1 MLTALLACCLP
12 FPDDRPN
19 IIVIVADDLGYGSTG
34 IYGEKEIP
42 TPNIDSIGRNGV
54 RMTDGY
60 VTCPVCS
67 PTRAGLMSGRY
78 QQRFGHEFN
87 PGPEQS
93 ASSNFGL
100 DKNESTMPQELAKA
114 GYRTGM
120 VGKWHLGY
128 ADGLMPTDRGFGS
141 FFGFLSGAH
150 GYTAKQNSTGILRDK
165 KPVKVTEYLTDAFAN
180 EAVSFIEKKSDDP
193 YFLYLAFNAVHSPLQ
208 APPKYTNLFD
218 KLDGKR
224 KTFAAMEAA
233 LDAAVGRVLDSVKK
247 KGEENKTLIFF
258 ISDNGGPTPQT
269 TSKNDPLRGTK
280 GQVYEGGIR
289 VPFMA
294 QWKGIV
300 KPGSVNSQPSISL
313 DIFPT
318 VMEAAKIPFAKM
330 KQGLEGRSLMP
341 TFSGIQDKNRAL
353 YWRFG
358 EQWAVR
364 QGDWKLL
371 GTRSGQ
377 QELYNLKSDI
387 AEKNNLVSENPTK
400 VAELKKLYDAWNK
413 NNIAAKWKRGEGG
426 D

>member
-1 MLTALLACCLP
+1 MLTALLACCLAV
-12 FPDDRPN
+12 PDDRPN
-19 IIVIVADDLGYGSTG
+19 IIVIVADDLGYGSLG

-42 TPNIDSIGRNGV
+42 TPNIDSIAKNGA
-54 RMTDGY
+54 RLTDGY

-67 PTRAGLMSGRY
+67 PTRAGLMTGRY

-87 PGPEQS
+87 PGPQQS
-93 ASSNFGL
+93 ASSKFGL
-100 DKNESTMPQELAKA
+100 DKNETTMPQELAKA

-141 FFGFLSGAH
+141 FYGFLGGAH
-150 GYTAKQNSTGILRDK
+150 GYTVRQNTGGIYRDK
-165 KPVKVTEYLTDAFAN
+165 KEEKPGEYLTDAFAR
-180 EAVSFIEKKSDDP
+180 EAVSFIEKKSSSP

-218 KLDGKR
+218 KLDDKR

-233 LDAAVGRVLDSVKK
+233 LDTAVGRVLQTVRK
-247 KGEENKTLIFF
+247 KGEEEKTLIIF

-269 TSKNDPLRGTK
+269 TSRNDPLRGYK
-280 GQVYEGGIR
+280 GQVLEGGIR
-289 VPFMA
+289 VPFMV
-294 QWKGIV
+294 QWKGKV
-300 KPGSVNSQPSISL
+300 APGKLINQPVISL

-318 VMEAAKIPFAKM
+318 VLEAAKVPGQK
-330 KQGLEGRSLMP
+330 KTLEGRSLMP
-341 TFSGIQDKNRAL
+341 TLGGLKDTNRAMF
-353 YWRFG
+353 WRFG

-371 GTRSGQ
+371 SRGGAE
-377 QELYNLKSDI
+377 ELYNLKSDI
-387 AEKNNLVSENPTK
+387 GESKNLAAENPTK
-400 VAELKKLYDAWNK
+400 AAELKKLYDAWNK
-413 NNIAAKWKRGEGG
+413 DNVPAKWKRGEDG